1 MTDNPGCSCRNQ
13 NSGSV
18 WVHFTQ
24 RTLYTVHCTVVY
36 SFFPQLFWVANG
48 PAEFCGALIT
58 MFSRFLRIKRRATE
72 PARIPINQK
81 APLPVARPAPR
92 ILTEP
97 TLLPASSIAYGPG
110 VWRTTMHETVVAAIC
125 NTCPMSI
132 GQALKYPAW
141 SFFEISVIC
150 ASARWTS

>member
-1 MTDNPGCSCRNQ
+1 MTDDPNCSCQNQ
-13 NSGSV
+13 NSESV
-18 WVHFTQ
+18 WVLFTPVF
-24 RTLYTVHCTVVY
+24 RCLFIL
-36 SFFPQLFWVANG
+36 SQLFWVANG